1 MSVEIIA
8 EHVNPLLGRK
18 DAKLIVH
25 HEGTG
30 TPDRLAI
37 RKIASDHFKTQ
48 QDKVYVRSVRTRTG
62 GSSAVCQVEVY
73 GDSKLADKIVPA
85 YIKNRN
91 LPKDQRVSKKKGAEE
106 EKPAL
111 QPQSQRLR
119 KRKLSQL
126 NQPRLR
132 QRSLNRRLPRNQSRP
147 QPRPRLPRNPKGSLL
162 PSRNQNRPL
171 SLLRSP
177 TPNRKPRTVSSQKAI
192 SGNPPLS
199 ALISN
204 QSPPFLEHDLPR

>member
-25 HEGTG
+25 HEGSG

-62 GSSAVCQVEVY
+62 GSSAICQVEVY

-91 LPKDQRVSKKKGAEE
+91 LPKGQRVSRKKGAEE
-106 EKPAL
+106 EKPA
-111 QPQSQRLR
+111 PAA
-119 KRKLSQL
+119 
-126 NQPRLR
+126 
-132 QRSLNRRLPRNQSRP
+132 
-147 QPRPRLPRNPKGSLL
+147 PKPAASEKKAEPAKPAPAKESKPGPAKESKPAPAETKTPAKPEAKPATK
-162 PSRNQNRPL
+162 PSA
-171 SLLRSP
+171 
-177 TPNRKPRTVSSQKAI
+177 KPDTKPKA
-192 SGNPPLS
+192 
-199 ALISN
+199 
-204 QSPPFLEHDLPR
+204 

>member
-1 MSVEIIA
+1 LSVEIIS

-25 HEGTG
+25 HEGSG

-73 GDSKLADKIVPA
+73 GDSKLADKMVPA

-91 LPKDQRVSKKKGAEE
+91 LPKEQRVSRKKGAEE
-106 EKPAL
+106 EKAAPAA
-111 QPQSQRLR
+111 
-119 KRKLSQL
+119 
-126 NQPRLR
+126 
-132 QRSLNRRLPRNQSRP
+132 
-147 QPRPRLPRNPKGSLL
+147 PKPATPKPAAPEKKPEPAKPAPAKESKPAPAKESKPAPAKESK
-162 PSRNQNRPL
+162 PSPAETKTL
-171 SLLRSP
+171 A
-177 TPNRKPRTVSSQKAI
+177 KPEAKPAAKPSAKPDAKPKA
-192 SGNPPLS
+192 
-199 ALISN
+199 
-204 QSPPFLEHDLPR
+204 

>member
-25 HEGTG
+25 HEGSG

-62 GSSAVCQVEVY
+62 GSSAICQVEVY

-91 LPKDQRVSKKKGAEE
+91 LPKGQRVSRKKGAEE
-106 EKPAL
+106 EKPA
-111 QPQSQRLR
+111 PAAPKPAASER
-119 KRKLSQL
+119 KAEPAKPAPAKES
-126 NQPRLR
+126 
-132 QRSLNRRLPRNQSRP
+132 
-147 QPRPRLPRNPKGSLL
+147 NPGPAKESK
-162 PSRNQNRPL
+162 PAPAETK
-171 SLLRSP
+171 
-177 TPNRKPRTVSSQKAI
+177 TPAKPEAKPAAKPPAKPDTKPKA
-192 SGNPPLS
+192 
-199 ALISN
+199 
-204 QSPPFLEHDLPR
+204 

>member
-1 MSVEIIA
+1 LSVEIIS

-25 HEGTG
+25 HEGSG

-73 GDSKLADKIVPA
+73 GDSKLADKMVPA

-91 LPKDQRVSKKKGAEE
+91 LPKGQRVSRKKGAEE
-106 EKPAL
+106 EKPAA
-111 QPQSQRLR
+111 PAPKPAAAER
-119 KRKLSQL
+119 KAEPAKPVPAKESK
-126 NQPRLR
+126 PAPGKE
-132 QRSLNRRLPRNQSRP
+132 SKPAPAETKPPAKPEAKPSTKP
-147 QPRPRLPRNPKGSLL
+147 EAKPATKPPAKPDTKPK
-162 PSRNQNRPL
+162 
-171 SLLRSP
+171 
-177 TPNRKPRTVSSQKAI
+177 A
-192 SGNPPLS
+192 
-199 ALISN
+199 
-204 QSPPFLEHDLPR
+204 

>member
-1 MSVEIIA
+1 LSVEIIA

-25 HEGTG
+25 HEGSG

-62 GSSAVCQVEVY
+62 GSSAICQVEVY

-91 LPKDQRVSKKKGAEE
+91 LPKGQRVSRKKGAEE
-106 EKPAL
+106 EKPA
-111 QPQSQRLR
+111 PAA
-119 KRKLSQL
+119 
-126 NQPRLR
+126 
-132 QRSLNRRLPRNQSRP
+132 
-147 QPRPRLPRNPKGSLL
+147 PKPAASEKKAEPAKPAPAKESKPAPAKESKPAPAETKTPAKPEAKPAAK
-162 PSRNQNRPL
+162 PSA
-171 SLLRSP
+171 
-177 TPNRKPRTVSSQKAI
+177 KPDTKPKA
-192 SGNPPLS
+192 
-199 ALISN
+199 
-204 QSPPFLEHDLPR
+204 

>member
-1 MSVEIIA
+1 LSVEIIS

-25 HEGTG
+25 HEGSG

-73 GDSKLADKIVPA
+73 GDSKLADEIVPA

-91 LPKDQRVSKKKGAEE
+91 LPKGQRVSRKKGAEE
-106 EKPAL
+106 EKPAAAA
-111 QPQSQRLR
+111 
-119 KRKLSQL
+119 
-126 NQPRLR
+126 
-132 QRSLNRRLPRNQSRP
+132 
-147 QPRPRLPRNPKGSLL
+147 PKPAAPEKKPEPAKPAPAKESKPAPAKESKPAPAKESK
-162 PSRNQNRPL
+162 PSPAETKTL
-171 SLLRSP
+171 A
-177 TPNRKPRTVSSQKAI
+177 KPEAKPAAKPSAKPDAKPKA
-192 SGNPPLS
+192 
-199 ALISN
+199 
-204 QSPPFLEHDLPR
+204 